1 MWQKSLRLLNKSTE
15 AFTMSL
21 MFAMVLLVFFQVISR
36 ALFDSSFSWT
46 TELARYMMIWVVF
59 LGGGIA
65 FQHAAHISIEALA
78 EKLSNVWK
86 KVVQAFVAIACIA
99 FFIILIVTGIEFSSA
114 SMTQTSPALQIP
126 MGLVYLAI
134 PISGVL
140 QILNVIDI
148 NISYFKAKE

>member
-1 MWQKSLRLLNKSTE
+1 MAKLMGFLNKSTE
-15 AFTMSL
+15 VLTMSL
-21 MFAMVLLVFFQVISR
+21 MFAMVLVVFFQIISR
-36 ALFDSSFSWT
+36 AFFGTSFSWT

-65 FQHAAHISIEALA
+65 FQHAAHISIEALVD
-78 EKLSNVWK
+78 KLSNFWK
-86 KVVQAFVAIACIA
+86 KAVQAFVTIACIA
-99 FFIILIVTGIEFSSA
+99 FFVILIVTGIEFSSN

-148 NISYFKAKE
+148 NLSYFKTKE